1 MDWFGFA
8 GASLVIYGS
17 IKLFLFLSNK
27 SRNPKPTVKS
37 SGIKTTETTPLY
49 EKMFWGGWSRDVH
62 YLYAQRDIA
71 EKWNDINPDNFNTDT
86 NSQTGTFGKF
96 RVSLVSCTC
105 KQFLSRRLP
114 CKHMYYLADDLGFS
128 FPSND
133 SSYARIDHEDF
144 DNWVNQ
150 NKTFKHDKYID
161 DDDPP
166 EYWGGWSPA
175 IHKLQHQQERISRM
189 VQNEDYETTLRYCTC
204 MDFRKRRLP
213 CKHMY
218 RLAVELKLPV

>member
-105 KQFLSRRLP
+105 
-114 CKHMYYLADDLGFS
+114 
-128 FPSND
+128 
-133 SSYARIDHEDF
+133 
-144 DNWVNQ
+144 
-150 NKTFKHDKYID
+150 
-161 DDDPP
+161 
-166 EYWGGWSPA
+166 
-175 IHKLQHQQERISRM
+175 
-189 VQNEDYETTLRYCTC
+189 
-204 MDFRKRRLP
+204 
-213 CKHMY
+213 
-218 RLAVELKLPV
+218 